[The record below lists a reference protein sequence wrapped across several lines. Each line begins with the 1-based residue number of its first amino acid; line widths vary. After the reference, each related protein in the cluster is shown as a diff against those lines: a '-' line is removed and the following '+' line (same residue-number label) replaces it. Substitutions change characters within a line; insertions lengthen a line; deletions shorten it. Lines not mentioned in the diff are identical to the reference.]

1 MTGTSVTRSSHP
13 ALSMT
18 DAVAMSTSD
27 FLLLAGRILLGWIFL
42 RSGWGK
48 IENIAGYSATFPARG
63 LAPWMAWIAVP
74 FEFFGGIALIL
85 GIATRY
91 VLIGFLIF
99 MLVATFSSH
108 AYWTFTDVA
117 QRRIQDSAFWKN
129 ISIVGG
135 ILILF
140 ASGPGR
146 FSLDHWLSKR

>member
-1 MTGTSVTRSSHP
+1 MTDATRSSHP
-13 ALSMT
+13 SLSMS
-18 DAVAMSTSD
+18 DAVAMSTQD
-27 FLLLAGRILLGWIFL
+27 FLLLAGRILLAWIFL

-48 IENIAGYSATFPARG
+48 IGDIAGYSAGFPARG
-63 LAPWMAWIAVP
+63 LSPWMAWIAVP
-74 FEFFGGIALIL
+74 FEFLGAIALIL
-85 GIATRY
+85 GFATRY
-91 VLIGFLIF
+91 VLIGFVIY

-129 ISIVGG
+129 ISMLGG

-146 FSLDHWLSKR
+146 FSLDHWLAKR

>member
-1 MTGTSVTRSSHP
+1 MSDTLRSSHP
-13 ALSMT
+13 ALSLT
-18 DAVAMSTSD
+18 DQVAMSTSD

-42 RSGWGK
+42 RSGLGK
-48 IENIAGYSATFPARG
+48 IDNIAGYANTFPGRG
-63 LAPWMAWIAVP
+63 LSPWMAWIAVP
-74 FEFFGGIALIL
+74 FEFLGGIALIL

-91 VLIGFLIF
+91 VLIGFVIF

-129 ISIVGG
+129 ISILGG

-140 ASGPGR
+140 VAGPGKLSIDR
-146 FSLDHWLSKR
+146 FLAKR

>member
-1 MTGTSVTRSSHP
+1 MSDTLRSSHP
-13 ALSMT
+13 ALSLT
-18 DAVAMSTSD
+18 EQVAMSTSD
-27 FLLLAGRILLGWIFL
+27 FLLLAGRILLGSIFL

-48 IENIAGYSATFPARG
+48 IDNIAGYANTFPGRG
-63 LAPWMAWIAVP
+63 LSPWMAWIAVP
-74 FEFFGGIALIL
+74 FEFLGGIALIL

-91 VLIGFLIF
+91 VLIGFVIF

-129 ISIVGG
+129 ISILGG

-140 ASGPGR
+140 VAGPGKLSIDR
-146 FSLDHWLSKR
+146 FLAKR

>member
-1 MTGTSVTRSSHP
+1 MSDTLRSSHP
-13 ALSMT
+13 ALSLT
-18 DAVAMSTSD
+18 DQVAMSTSD

-48 IENIAGYSATFPARG
+48 IDNIAGYANTFPGRG
-63 LAPWMAWIAVP
+63 LSPWMAWIAVP
-74 FEFFGGIALIL
+74 FEFLGGIALIL

-91 VLIGFLIF
+91 VLIGFVIF

-129 ISIVGG
+129 ISILGG

-140 ASGPGR
+140 VAGPGKLSIDR
-146 FSLDHWLSKR
+146 FLAKR